1 MVVDLLVFIELCPES
16 LLDSSNLV
24 LFAIARLG
32 LLEFELFLLLL
43 DADDPAEEDC
53 IEDLTELD
61 DFAELSAKTELE
73 DDNAPSS
80 IPSSSCGSCFFEFF
94 ECSDFSFKINSFT
107 TEKKEMKL
115 FTFVWGEKGSSIQKN
130 VQTKIMHCK

>member
-1 MVVDLLVFIELCPES
+1 MFIELCPES

-32 LLEFELFLLLL
+32 LLEFELFLLLLL

-80 IPSSSCGSCFFEFF
+80 IPSS
-94 ECSDFSFKINSFT
+94 CSNP
-107 TEKKEMKL
+107 
-115 FTFVWGEKGSSIQKN
+115 
-130 VQTKIMHCK
+130 

>member
-1 MVVDLLVFIELCPES
+1 MVDLLVFIELCPES

-80 IPSSSCGSCFFEFF
+80 IPSAGS
-94 ECSDFSFKINSFT
+94 KP
-107 TEKKEMKL
+107 
-115 FTFVWGEKGSSIQKN
+115 
-130 VQTKIMHCK
+130 

>member
-80 IPSSSCGSCFFEFF
+80 IPSS
-94 ECSDFSFKINSFT
+94 CSKP
-107 TEKKEMKL
+107 
-115 FTFVWGEKGSSIQKN
+115 
-130 VQTKIMHCK
+130 